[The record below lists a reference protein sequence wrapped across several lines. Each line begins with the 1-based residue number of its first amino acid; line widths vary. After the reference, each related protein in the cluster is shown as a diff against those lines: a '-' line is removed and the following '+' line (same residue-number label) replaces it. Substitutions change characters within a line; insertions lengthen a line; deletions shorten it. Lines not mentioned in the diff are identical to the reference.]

1 MTSIYQ
7 QLYDTYGEHVLRE
20 HELYD
25 DDAILEA
32 LDQLPMD
39 RKTKVQIC
47 DLAYESYDRWS
58 AAAFCLGLHLGLSLA
73 SEASRQPEPEAPPR

>member
-58 AAAFCLGLHLGLSLA
+58 AAAFCLGLSLS
-73 SEASRQPEPEAPPR
+73 SEASRQPEPSK

>member
-58 AAAFCLGLHLGLSLA
+58 AAAFCLGLHLGLSLS
-73 SEASRQPEPEAPPR
+73 SEASRRPEPSK